1 MARSKHNGPNTA
13 NFKHAEY
20 DKLFLAMKSME
31 NSPAR
36 LAIIQ
41 RMLAILDEERPWI
54 ELYHREQFTLYQ
66 GWFAGV
72 KATGLSVPTLKYR
85 DLDPVAR
92 QHKRAE
98 WNRPVLWPAYLLG
111 LLVLLVVAPGVRS
124 YLKERQ

>member
-1 MARSKHNGPNTA
+1 
-13 NFKHAEY
+13 
-20 DKLFLAMKSME
+20 
-31 NSPAR
+31 
-36 LAIIQ
+36 
-41 RMLAILDEERPWI
+41 
-54 ELYHREQFTLYQ
+54 
-66 GWFAGV
+66 V